1 MFFVIVFGVGIAAG
15 VIIAAGISYY
25 KLVVLS
31 EPTEDKTSTN
41 STTRPSPSGTSKSPE
56 PNATEQKSAEI
67 ISPRQLELT
76 IEPVPV
82 IELRRTHERQE
93 VPRENT
99 RRDSDD
105 TISKKKKKKR
115 SSSSGQPSPR
125 QSNPAVDPIISP
137 RRTEEMYIIPST
149 SINVRKSLDQGT
161 LVENSESSTQS
172 SFQETEHED
181 V

>member
-15 VIIAAGISYY
+15 VIIAVGISYY
-25 KLVVLS
+25 KHVVLS

-41 STTRPSPSGTSKSPE
+41 STTRPSPSGTSKSPK
-56 PNATEQKSAEI
+56 PNATEQNSAEI
-67 ISPRQLELT
+67 ITPRQLELT
-76 IEPVPV
+76 IEPIPV

-105 TISKKKKKKR
+105 SA
-115 SSSSGQPSPR
+115 QPSPR
-125 QSNPAVDPIISP
+125 QLNPAVDPIISP
-137 RRTEEMYIIPST
+137 KRTEEMYIIPST

-161 LVENSESSTQS
+161 LVENSGSSTQS